1 MAKLVELIDNSLTDK
16 NTCHSYINTY
26 EHLFSSKKNDN
37 NNILEIGIGEP
48 KENRENGGS
57 IKLWHDYFQNSTIY
71 GLDIHDISKIN
82 DSIKNKDRI
91 KLFTSVD
98 AYDTTFIKSTFVDN
112 NIKFD
117 ILIDDGPHTLDSMI
131 FFVKHYLPLLNET
144 GILVV
149 EDIPDIKWINI
160 LIRHVPEEYRRFIQ
174 VADLRHV
181 KNRWDDVM
189 LIINKTL

>member
-1 MAKLVELIDNSLTDK
+1 
-16 NTCHSYINTY
+16 
-26 EHLFSSKKNDN
+26 
-37 NNILEIGIGEP
+37 
-48 KENRENGGS
+48 
-57 IKLWHDYFQNSTIY
+57 LWHDYFQNSTIY

-91 KLFTSVD
+91 KLFTSVN

-131 FFVKHYLPLLNET
+131 FFVKHYLPLLNEK
-144 GILVV
+144 GILVI
-149 EDIPDIKWINI
+149 EDIHDIKWINI

-181 KNRWDDVM
+181 KNRWDDIM
-189 LIINKTL
+189 LIINKTI